1 MAIDQHALSE
11 QDGGH
16 TKTIVVSVNG
26 RDVQF
31 EDQHVTGL
39 EIKITAI
46 AQAVAIQE
54 DFALYEVKGGNVL
67 QAIADTDR
75 VTLHPRQRF
84 RAVAPDDN
92 S

>member
-1 MAIDQHALSE
+1 MATNQQAPTEQH
-11 QDGGH
+11 GGH
-16 TKTIVVSVNG
+16 TRTIVVSVNG
-26 RDVQF
+26 RDVRF

-39 EIKITAI
+39 EIKSTAI
-46 AQAVAIQE
+46 AQGVAIQE
-54 DFALYEVKGGNVL
+54 DFALFEVRGGGVL
-67 QAIADTDR
+67 QAIGDTDR